1 MVKHFNSFR
10 IDDGLS
16 LSLSLSLSIYI
27 YIYIFGPK
35 DDLKVIVQGS
45 VKEMMVHGCF
55 GIAIVS
61 RLTVNV

>member
-1 MVKHFNSFR
+1 MAKHFNSSR

-16 LSLSLSLSIYI
+16 FSLSLSLYI

-45 VKEMMVHGCF
+45 VKEMMMHGCF